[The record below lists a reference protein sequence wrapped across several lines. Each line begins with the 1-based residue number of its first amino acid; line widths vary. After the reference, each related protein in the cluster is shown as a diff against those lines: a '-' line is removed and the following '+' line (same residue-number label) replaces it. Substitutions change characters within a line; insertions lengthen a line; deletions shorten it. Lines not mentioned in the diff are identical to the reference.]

1 VEKKLLIIQIACISF
16 LSKKKVAPLP
26 LASMRLPVAQEQPG
40 TTGTKNIFV
49 TPTYQVGDQ
58 IANRQWGFPHPPS
71 KRKPTKWNN

>member
-40 TTGTKNIFV
+40 TTGTKKIFV

-58 IANRQWGFPHPPS
+58 IANKQKQQGFP
-71 KRKPTKWNN
+71 PT